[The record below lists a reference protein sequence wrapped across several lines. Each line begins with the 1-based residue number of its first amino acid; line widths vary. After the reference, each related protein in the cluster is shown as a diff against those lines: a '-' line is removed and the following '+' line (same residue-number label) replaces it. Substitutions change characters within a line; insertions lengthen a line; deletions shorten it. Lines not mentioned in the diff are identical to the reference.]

1 MFDLFRSREKSVRY
15 VLGFLL
21 GLVALSMVITLVPG
35 YSGLVGGGAANPQIV
50 AEIGDEALTVTDVRR
65 IVDREM
71 RGGSIQRGMESIYI
85 PMFVKQIVADR
96 ALAFQ
101 AKQMG
106 FKLSEQELS
115 KTIAA
120 LIPQLFDANG
130 KFVGKEAYGAF
141 LAQQNIS
148 IPEFESS
155 VEKQALATKL
165 ISLAIE
171 GVVVTPAEV
180 EEEFRQGNEK
190 VKISYFV
197 LGPEKFRAQA
207 APSDQEVR
215 EFFEKNKGRFMSQ
228 EKRGYLIFG
237 IDEATV
243 ARSFT
248 VPDSTLQAA
257 YMQQQEQFKTP
268 ERVEARHILLMTTD
282 KPAAEVEKLKVKA
295 QDLLKKVRSGGD
307 FAQIAKD
314 NSDDPGSS
322 VKGGDLGWLVRG
334 QTVPEFE
341 KTAFSLQPGQISDVV
356 TTQYGFHIIQVMK
369 KEQARLRPFEE
380 VKDELRQGLARD
392 QIYTRM
398 QTLATEIRTA
408 LVRSAAEAEKIARD
422 NGIAVA
428 RVEAAGKGDP
438 LPEVGVN
445 PDFEDAVRTLPQ
457 GGVSSVVSIGD
468 NKLVVAQ
475 VTAVIAPRPSTIEEV
490 GSQIR
495 AQLTE
500 MRVQNLLQD
509 KMNEI
514 EARLKENPDLAAA
527 AKLAGVN
534 LVTSD
539 AVARGGQI
547 ETIGPAIQIEDAFK
561 KPVGAV
567 LAPLRLP
574 SGVAFVKVVEKI
586 PADLT
591 QLAATRAELT
601 QSLKAR
607 RAQQRKD
614 LFTDGIVNKL
624 IKDKKVKIYEENIQK
639 LVESYRS

>member
-15 VLGFLL
+15 ILGFVL

-35 YSGLVGGGAANPQIV
+35 YSGLVGGGASNPQIV
-50 AEIGDEALTVTDVRR
+50 AEIGDEALTVMDVRR

-106 FKLSEQELS
+106 FKLSEEELS
-115 KTIAA
+115 KTIAS
-120 LIPQLFDANG
+120 LIPQLFDSNG
-130 KFVGKEAYGAF
+130 KFVGRETYGAF

-165 ISLAIE
+165 ISLAME

-180 EEEFRQGNEK
+180 EEEFRTGNEK
-190 VKISYFV
+190 VKVSFFV
-197 LGPEKFRAQA
+197 LGPDKFRAQA
-207 APSDQEVR
+207 SPSEQEMR
-215 EFFEKNKGRFMSQ
+215 EFYERSKGSYMSA

-237 IDEATV
+237 IDEPTI
-243 ARSFT
+243 ARTFNAS
-248 VPDSTLQAA
+248 DATLQAA
-257 YMQQQEQFKTP
+257 YMQQQERFKTP

-282 KPAAEVEKLKVKA
+282 KPAAEVEKLKAKA
-295 QDLLKKVRSGGD
+295 QDLLKKLRSGGD
-307 FAQIAKD
+307 FAQLAKD
-314 NSDDPGSS
+314 NSEDPGSS
-322 VKGGDLGWLVRG
+322 IKGGDLGWLVRG

-341 KTAFSLQPGQISDVV
+341 KTAFSIQPGQISDVV

-380 VKDELRQGLARD
+380 VKDELRQDLARD
-392 QIYTRM
+392 QVYNRM

-408 LVRSAAEAEKIARD
+408 LIRSAAEAEKIARD
-422 NGIAVA
+422 NGIAFA
-428 RVEAAGKGDP
+428 RVEAAGQGDP
-438 LPEVGVN
+438 LPEVGVSA
-445 PDFEDAVRTLPQ
+445 DFTDAVKSLPQ
-457 GGVSSVVSIGD
+457 GGVSSIVPIGD

-475 VTAVIAPRPSTIEEV
+475 VTAIIPPRQATFEEV
-490 GSQIR
+490 SGEIR

-500 MRVQNLLQD
+500 MRVQNLMQD
-509 KMNEI
+509 KVKEL
-514 EARLKENPDLAAA
+514 EARLKENPDIAAA
-527 AKLAGVN
+527 AKLAGVSIT
-534 LVTSD
+534 TSD

-547 ETIGPAIQIEDAFK
+547 EGIGPAIQIEDAFK
-561 KPVGAV
+561 SPAGT
-567 LAPLRLP
+567 LLPPLRLP
-574 SGVAFVKVVEKI
+574 GGVAFVKVIEKI

-591 QLAATRAELT
+591 QLATSRAELT
-601 QSLKAR
+601 NNLKTR
-607 RAQQRKD
+607 RAQQRRD
-614 LFTDGIVNKL
+614 MFTDGIVNKL
-624 IKDKKVKIYEENIQK
+624 IKEKKVKIYEENIQK